1 MGFII
6 LFGVGA
12 FIFLFFTALASVVE
26 NTPKA
31 CVYVYAVTFVIFFI
45 TKLFSDKPFFERLFP
60 GLFALPLLMVFV
72 FLFFKLFAKLFEY
85 AYGSDDRSKK

>member
-12 FIFLFFTALASVVE
+12 FIFLLALASVVE
-26 NTPKA
+26 NTAKA
-31 CVYVYAVTFVIFFI
+31 CVYIYAVWFVILFI
-45 TKLFSDKPFFERLFP
+45 SQLFDDKPFFENLFRDV
-60 GLFALPLLMVFV
+60 FVLPLGMVGF
-72 FLFFKLFAKLFEY
+72 FLLFKLLAKLFEY